1 MGRLVF
7 LYIILTIQLGFP
19 KMLSP
24 QQVGEETI
32 EKKEEMK
39 FFEFL
44 VTIENNQVHNNPTN
58 EAELETTM

>member
-1 MGRLVF
+1 
-7 LYIILTIQLGFP
+7 
-19 KMLSP
+19 MLSP

-44 VTIENNQVHNNPTN
+44 VTTENNQVHNNPTN

>member
-1 MGRLVF
+1 MF

-32 EKKEEMK
+32 KKKEEMK

>member
-1 MGRLVF
+1 MF

-32 EKKEEMK
+32 KKKEEMK
-39 FFEFL
+39 IFEFL